1 MKPTKIFSMVKILLQ
16 FTIKLCFDD
25 ADVEFVSWCGSIH
38 IPFQNYSE
46 NDRKDFIN
54 LVFAAV
60 LNT

>member
-1 MKPTKIFSMVKILLQ
+1 MKPTKLCRMVKIMLQ
-16 FTIKLCFDD
+16 FAIKLCFDA